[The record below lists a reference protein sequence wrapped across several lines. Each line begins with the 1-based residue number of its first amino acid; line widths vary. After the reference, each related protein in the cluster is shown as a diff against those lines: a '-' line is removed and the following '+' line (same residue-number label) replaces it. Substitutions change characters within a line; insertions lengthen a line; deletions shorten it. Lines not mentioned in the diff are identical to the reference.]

1 MRWGGRIAAITANIM
16 VALLALIVPA
26 MAAQPILPELVPSGR
41 TFSVGFG
48 TIDTSVIATATD
60 IAGNA
65 YMVGQTNA
73 ATAVVVFGKDANG
86 QDVGFGGSSG
96 MTFVVKYDPA
106 GVVLWAT
113 KLASD
118 IANQA
123 VTGIA
128 LSGGTTPTVYVTG
141 WLSTTS
147 KTFGMPGNIFTVA
160 PLPNPDAAT
169 PIPYVVKIAGDTGTL
184 AWAEGF
190 GIPGLQLKPSNV
202 AVSSDGANI
211 YLVGAGD
218 GSSGAPVVN
227 YNGTTGA
234 FLVRIDETTLNSPV
248 RGSLVPYVADTGGS
262 VTLTSAAVAAS
273 GDVFAVGTVQG
284 ANLVLPTGFPNL
296 TTGAGLLAGYD
307 ASLATEKVLANV
319 SGTGFV
325 PAMLSSVTTQ
335 GTDIYYTG
343 TWRGGNLILPETGGG
358 GNLILSSTGSDIYGF
373 VAKASITDITAQTAN
388 GRNVIWAVPFGG
400 VGVNMVSPDTASFV
414 AGIQPAPV
422 AVDASGN
429 VSVAMISN
437 GAADPASP
445 AVIRVG
451 NARNIVVARLSSG
464 GAFIDGISM
473 GADAGFVLGSASGVA
488 ASGLFT
494 LGGKM
499 TTAFTVPSLQHS
511 IDPADGLLLRTAP
524 TYTLTAAKDGTGTG
538 KVTSDVGGIDCGTA
552 CTSTT
557 LNAGTSVTLTAVA
570 DAGSTFA
577 GWAGV
582 CTGATSPI
590 SITLNSAATCTA
602 TFTLNTTPP
611 PTPTPMPPAPPPPF
625 VVAPPATIENASTVG
640 SGSGS
645 LSFASSF
652 TNNAN
657 LTFSAAPSGGGSL
670 PSWLSFDPASVSFNF
685 NVPLPPD
692 LPIQPLAAG
701 DTRTGRADARATWS
715 NTVYPMLLRVA
726 QLPVVLTATDRTTGQ
741 SYAST
746 IQMSFYAPRNPV
758 AISAVS
764 MSLDRALG
772 NKSSGR
778 SALSFD
784 GGQMLFETAST
795 NLFAASPSP
804 YGDIVRYHG
813 LSGARD
819 RLSQTAIP
827 GGGVANGADG
837 QSSSPAV
844 SADGA
849 YGAFASDAPGV
860 SETPAGGKRQVYR
873 VSLAYPRVALNPA
886 VTPAP
891 LMVSVTAAGVAGNGT
906 SDNPSAS
913 QDGRYV
919 AFDSTATNLAAG
931 LDGTR
936 RVWRKDLSTGELAQV
951 GVGSN
956 PSISWDGRFVAF
968 EAAGQV
974 QLKDLTTGNVRSVG
988 AGTSA
993 RLSARADRVAFVQSS
1008 KVVQVE
1014 LATGVTRQVGDGDQ
1028 PAMSADGRFVAFRS
1042 VGANGNGFTQV
1053 WLRDV
1058 ERGVTALVTQTAAGA
1073 GGNGNSLFP
1082 SVSGDGAQVGF
1093 VSAASDLVNGSPT
1106 GIQAYVAA
1114 NPLPLPEK
1122 TGYWYLASSNSGQGW
1137 LMERWG
1143 NQAYVAGLVYD
1154 AAGQASW
1161 ASGFCQVTGLTC
1173 AGTLVSRSGGAAFG
1187 AASGPSPVAGA
1198 GVAFSLATSEDGR
1211 STTLKVGEGAAQ
1223 TLTMFPIGGTATT
1236 GFAGLPQA
1244 GWWMETGST
1253 GGNGYFI
1260 AVDTQPQADGSV
1272 RQIAYVSILTF
1283 DLSGRPVWY
1292 SSQAALGSDLGFAG
1306 TLMQYGAPSGVSA
1319 IGQLRIAFTGSDTAL
1334 INLPNGRTAA
1344 IGRFRF

>member
-1 MRWGGRIAAITANIM
+1 MLDAIAALRK
-16 VALLALIVPA
+16 ALGGLA
-26 MAAQPILPELVPSGR
+26 MAALVGLLPMVAQAAPDLAVSGQVFGSAELSSAPVSAEIAIAASTTDSNGNTYVAG
-41 TFSVGFG
+41 TFRPTMTG
-48 TIDTSVIATATD
+48 ATLT
-60 IAGNA
+60 
-65 YMVGQTNA
+65 VGQ
-73 ATAVVVFGKDANG
+73 
-86 QDVGFGGSSG
+86 Q
-96 MTFVVKYDPA
+96 
-106 GVVLWAT
+106 
-113 KLASD
+113 
-118 IANQA
+118 
-123 VTGIA
+123 
-128 LSGGTTPTVYVTG
+128 
-141 WLSTTS
+141 
-147 KTFGMPGNIFTVA
+147 
-160 PLPNPDAAT
+160 
-169 PIPYVVKIAGDTGTL
+169 
-184 AWAEGF
+184 
-190 GIPGLQLKPSNV
+190 
-202 AVSSDGANI
+202 SDG
-211 YLVGAGD
+211 
-218 GSSGAPVVN
+218 
-227 YNGTTGA
+227 
-234 FLVRIDETTLNSPV
+234 SPV
-248 RGSLVPYVADTGGS
+248 TLVAS
-262 VTLTSAAVAAS
+262 SAA
-273 GDVFAVGTVQG
+273 
-284 ANLVLPTGFPNL
+284 
-296 TTGAGLLAGYD
+296 GL
-307 ASLATEKVLANV
+307 
-319 SGTGFV
+319 
-325 PAMLSSVTTQ
+325 
-335 GTDIYYTG
+335 
-343 TWRGGNLILPETGGG
+343 
-358 GNLILSSTGSDIYGF
+358 GF
-373 VAKASITDITAQTAN
+373 VAKFDKDRKVAWANSFNVGAFTGTTPNYTISALTIDSASPPNVYVVGQLTAAAMQILPATTWTKIGTTDSFLLKIPAAGGSPTMVKQYGGAN
-388 GRNVIWAVPFGG
+388 VDLKVTSVVVDSVGRIRFGG
-400 VGVNMVSPDTASFV
+400 TIQATTLSATASNIRYYADPPYRDGFIAKLDSNGDVLNTGALLAYSGSSSSTTNVDIKSMVIDANNYIYTIGSFSGGDIFQPFTLNRGGTTDMFV
-414 AGIQPAPV
+414 VRHESNTMTEQYVEQYSSAGSNFLPTVIAADASSMYIGGTITTNATVSSNTMTLHGTADGFVMKANKLTRTVDWARNFGGAGATV
-422 AVDASGN
+422 AV
-429 VSVAMISN
+429 
-437 GAADPASP
+437 AAIGTQGGD
-445 AVIRVG
+445 IRVG
-451 NARNIVVARLSSG
+451 AQFIGGDLTLPVLTRIGTSG
-464 GAFIDGISM
+464 QSAAVIGLTSTGSFGPVKAMGGDGTQVNLAPSQGM
-473 GADAGFVLGSASGVA
+473 SADGMFVMVGSTNGDLTTPALTKTA
-488 ASGLFT
+488 AN
-494 LGGKM
+494 
-499 TTAFTVPSLQHS
+499 TTDALILRAAPPSFTVA
-511 IDPADGLLLRTAP
+511 ITK
-524 TYTLTAAKDGTGTG
+524 TGTGT
-538 KVTSDVGGIDCGTA
+538 VTSSPGGLNCGVT
-552 CTSTT
+552 CTSVGLADGT
-557 LNAGTSVTLTAVA
+557 LVSLTAVA
-570 DAGSTFA
+570 DGTSTFA
-577 GWAGV
+577 GWGGDCGGTTAATNLTL
-582 CTGATSPI
+582 TGA
-590 SITLNSAATCTA
+590 NATCTA

-611 PTPTPMPPAPPPPF
+611 PTPTPTPPAPPPPF

-891 LMVSVTAAGVAGNGT
+891 LMVSATAAGVAGNGM

-974 QLKDLTTGNVRSVG
+974 QLKDLTTGNVRGVG

-1173 AGTLVSRSGGAAFG
+1173 AGTLVSRSGGTAFG
-1187 AASGPSPVAGA
+1187 AAVGPGPVAGA

-1211 STTLKVGEGAAQ
+1211 STTLKVGDGAAQ